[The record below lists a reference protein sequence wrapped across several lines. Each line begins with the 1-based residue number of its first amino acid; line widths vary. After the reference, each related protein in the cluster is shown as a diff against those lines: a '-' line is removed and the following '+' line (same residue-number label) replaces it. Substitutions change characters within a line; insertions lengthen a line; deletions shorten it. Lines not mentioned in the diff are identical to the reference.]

1 MASRM
6 VDLPQSGERSLLAVT
21 LQLVPGPFENSRR
34 RREARVWS
42 PGHL

>member
-6 VDLPQSGERSLLAVT
+6 VDLPQSGERSL
-21 LQLVPGPFENSRR
+21 QLVLGPFESSRR